1 MSKIKRASA
10 LGCFIPNVSSG
21 SIAASPRHCLWIA
34 ALFFFT
40 GCSQSD
46 TNKKET
52 PLLKIGG
59 SVLFPSELARE
70 IEQRAESDS
79 VTQVAMFLE
88 DWRRTASLYEQ
99 AVQAGEGDDE
109 ETQRLVEK
117 SRQRIIAARFVERKL
132 KDALNDGRFRVDSAE
147 VRIYYEQMSAS
158 LVFNDAMFK
167 LLRIYTHSADTAL
180 RLRQALV
187 ADTHADSL
195 FNLAMRRAPETADLN
210 QLAFESATQ
219 FKTLPQLHLESE
231 NMRAIL
237 ERMKPKDVSPV
248 MKLSD
253 SLFVV
258 MRLEELVVPRQAKT
272 FAQAFPEILERLRII
287 KQKRFVDSLASRL
300 KNSL

>member
-1 MSKIKRASA
+1 M
-10 LGCFIPNVSSG
+10 
-21 SIAASPRHCLWIA
+21 
-34 ALFFFT
+34 
-40 GCSQSD
+40 
-46 TNKKET
+46 
-52 PLLKIGG
+52 LKIGG

-70 IEQRAESDS
+70 IEPRAEGDS
-79 VTQVAMFLE
+79 VTQAALFLE

-99 AVQAGEGDDE
+99 ATQAGEGNDE

-219 FKTLPQLHLESE
+219 FKTQPQLHLESE
-231 NMRAIL
+231 NMRAVL